1 MKRAPLLLAGLIVA
15 ATSVAAASVA
25 ATASSAGGAARA
37 QDSRA
42 AKIQLRHTEVG
53 KVLVDSSGFTVFRFS
68 KDPRNSDT
76 CVKISGCTN
85 LWPPLMS
92 SGRPVAGPG
101 VRAALLSTIKL
112 PGGGRQ
118 VTYAGH
124 PLYRYSAAT
133 EKGETGYVGAQ
144 QFGGSWYALNA
155 AGGSVK

>member
-1 MKRAPLLLAGLIVA
+1 MKRAPLLLAGLILA
-15 ATSVAAASVA
+15 ATSGAAA
-25 ATASSAGGAARA
+25 ASSAGGAARA

>member
-1 MKRAPLLLAGLIVA
+1 MKRAPLLLAGLILA
-15 ATSVAAASVA
+15 ATSVAAA
-25 ATASSAGGAARA
+25 ASSARGAARA

-101 VRAALLSTIKL
+101 VRSALLSTIKL

>member
-1 MKRAPLLLAGLIVA
+1 MKRAPLLLAGLILA
-15 ATSVAAASVA
+15 ATSVAAA
-25 ATASSAGGAARA
+25 ASSAGGAARA

-144 QFGGSWYALNA
+144 QFGGGWYAVNA

>member
-1 MKRAPLLLAGLIVA
+1 MKRAPLLLAGLILA
-15 ATSVAAASVA
+15 ATSVAAA
-25 ATASSAGGAARA
+25 ASSAGGAARA

-144 QFGGSWYALNA
+144 QFGGSWYAVNA

>member
-1 MKRAPLLLAGLIVA
+1 MKRAPLLLAGLILA
-15 ATSVAAASVA
+15 ATSVAAA
-25 ATASSAGGAARA
+25 ASSAGGAARA

-53 KVLVDSSGFTVFRFS
+53 KVLVDSSGFTLYRFS

-101 VRAALLSTIKL
+101 VRSALLSTIKL

>member
-1 MKRAPLLLAGLIVA
+1 MQMKRAPLLLAGLIVA
-15 ATSVAAASVA
+15 ATSTAAVASG
-25 ATASSAGGAARA
+25 AGGAAKA
-37 QDSRA
+37 HDSRA
-42 AKIQLRHTEVG
+42 TKIQLRRTEIG
-53 KVLVDSSGFTVFRFS
+53 KVLVDGSGFTLYRFS

-76 CVKISGCTN
+76 CVKIKECTN
-85 LWPPLMS
+85 LWPPVMS
-92 SGRPVAGPG
+92 SGRPAAGPG
-101 VRAALLSTIKL
+101 IRAALLSTIKL

-144 QFGGSWYALNA
+144 QFGGRWYALNS

>member
-1 MKRAPLLLAGLIVA
+1 MQMKRAPLLLAGLILA
-15 ATSVAAASVA
+15 ATSVAVA
-25 ATASSAGGAARA
+25 ASSAGGAARA

-144 QFGGSWYALNA
+144 QFGGSWYAVNA

>member
-1 MKRAPLLLAGLIVA
+1 MKRAPLLLAGLILA
-15 ATSVAAASVA
+15 ATSVAAA
-25 ATASSAGGAARA
+25 ASSAGGAARA

-101 VRAALLSTIKL
+101 VRSALLSTIKL

-133 EKGETGYVGAQ
+133 GKGETGYVGAQ

>member
-1 MKRAPLLLAGLIVA
+1 MKRAPLLLAGLILA
-15 ATSVAAASVA
+15 ATSGAAA
-25 ATASSAGGAARA
+25 ASSAGGAARA

-92 SGRPVAGPG
+92 SGRPIAGPG

-144 QFGGSWYALNA
+144 QFGGSWYALNS

>member
-1 MKRAPLLLAGLIVA
+1 MKRAPLLLAGLILA
-15 ATSVAAASVA
+15 ATSVAAA
-25 ATASSAGGAARA
+25 ASSAGGAARA

-101 VRAALLSTIKL
+101 VRSALLSTIKL

-144 QFGGSWYALNA
+144 QFGGIWYALNA
-155 AGGSVK
+155 AGRSVK

>member
-1 MKRAPLLLAGLIVA
+1 MKPAPLLLAGLILA
-15 ATSVAAASVA
+15 ATSVAAA
-25 ATASSAGGAARA
+25 ASSAGGAARA

-68 KDPRNSDT
+68 KDPRTSDT

-101 VRAALLSTIKL
+101 VRSALLSTIKL

-133 EKGETGYVGAQ
+133 GKGETGYVGAQ

>member
-1 MKRAPLLLAGLIVA
+1 MKRAPLLLAGLILA
-15 ATSVAAASVA
+15 ATSGAAA
-25 ATASSAGGAARA
+25 ASSAGGAARA

-101 VRAALLSTIKL
+101 VRSALLSTIKL

>member
-1 MKRAPLLLAGLIVA
+1 MKRAPLLLAGVIA
-15 ATSVAAASVA
+15 AMSTAAAGVA
-25 ATASSAGGAARA
+25 ATASGAGGAARA

>member
-1 MKRAPLLLAGLIVA
+1 MKRAPLLLAGLILA
-15 ATSVAAASVA
+15 ATSVAAA
-25 ATASSAGGAARA
+25 ASSAGGAARA

-101 VRAALLSTIKL
+101 VRSALLSTIKL

-155 AGGSVK
+155 AGDSVK

>member
-1 MKRAPLLLAGLIVA
+1 MKRAPLLLAGVIVA
-15 ATSVAAASVA
+15 ATSVAAA
-25 ATASSAGGAARA
+25 ASSAGGAARA

-101 VRAALLSTIKL
+101 VRSALLSTIKL

-155 AGGSVK
+155 AGGTVK

>member
-15 ATSVAAASVA
+15 TASVA

-42 AKIQLRHTEVG
+42 AKIQLRHTEIG
-53 KVLVDSSGFTVFRFS
+53 KVLVDSSGFTVYRFS

-76 CVKISGCTN
+76 CVRISGCTN
-85 LWPPLMS
+85 LWPPVMS

-144 QFGGSWYALNA
+144 QFGGIWYALNA
-155 AGGSVK
+155 AGRSVK

>member
-1 MKRAPLLLAGLIVA
+1 MKRAPLLLAGLILA
-15 ATSVAAASVA
+15 ATSVAAA
-25 ATASSAGGAARA
+25 ASSAGGAARA

-42 AKIQLRHTEVG
+42 AKIGLRHTEVG
-53 KVLVDSSGFTVFRFS
+53 KVLVDSSGFTLYRFS

-76 CVKISGCTN
+76 CVKISECTN
-85 LWPPLMS
+85 LWPPLTS

-144 QFGGSWYALNA
+144 QFGGSWYAVNS

>member
-15 ATSVAAASVA
+15 ATSTVVA
-25 ATASSAGGAARA
+25 ASSAGGAARA
-37 QDSRA
+37 HDSRA
-42 AKIQLRHTEVG
+42 AKIQLRHTEIG
-53 KVLVDSSGFTVFRFS
+53 KVLVDSSGFTLYRFS

-85 LWPPLMS
+85 LWPPLTS
-92 SGRPVAGPG
+92 RGRPVAGPG
-101 VRAALLSTIKL
+101 VRAGLLSTIKL

-144 QFGGSWYALNA
+144 QFGGSWYALNS

>member
-15 ATSVAAASVA
+15 ATSTATVASA
-25 ATASSAGGAARA
+25 AGGAARA
-37 QDSRA
+37 NDSRA
-42 AKIQLRHTEVG
+42 AKIQLRHTGVG
-53 KVLVDSSGFTVFRFS
+53 KVLVDGSGFTLYRFS

-76 CVKISGCTN
+76 CVKISECTN

-92 SGRPVAGPG
+92 SGRPIAGPG

-124 PLYRYSAAT
+124 PLYRYSPAT

-144 QFGGSWYALNA
+144 QFGGSWYALNS